1 MDAIVLALCSAVLL
15 GAMPV
20 AVRFA
25 FAYPVPAAAGTLIMQ
40 SATLAVL
47 VAAMLVQGGATYDG
61 LLPFL
66 LAGAIAPGASQILIT
81 LGIRDAGS
89 SRASVAFGTAPLFAV
104 AFAVGVFGE
113 EPGLGVLVGALLIV
127 AGGMALAGDRNRP
140 AHVRRIGIV
149 YALCGAV
156 LFAFRDNLLRHLALE
171 TEVPSMTGGTA
182 MLAAGMALT
191 AAVVLARGDRLR
203 WPAQTTTRWLVPGA
217 LVGLAYV
224 ALLEAVYRGE
234 VSVVAP
240 IVGTE
245 ALWGVAFSVLLLR
258 ETERV
263 GSRLVAGAVLV
274 VVGAGLIGAFR

>member
-20 AVRFA
+20 AVRVA

-191 AAVVLARGDRLR
+191 ATVVLARGDRLR
-203 WPAQTTTRWLVPGA
+203 WPAQTMTRWLVPGA

-274 VVGAGLIGAFR
+274 VVGAGLIGVFR